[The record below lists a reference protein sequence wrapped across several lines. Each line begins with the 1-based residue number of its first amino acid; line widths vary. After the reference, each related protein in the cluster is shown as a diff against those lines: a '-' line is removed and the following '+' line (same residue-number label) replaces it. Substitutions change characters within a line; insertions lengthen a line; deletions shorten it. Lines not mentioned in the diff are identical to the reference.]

1 MRGNIIWSVSGNMEL
16 SKKKDQESGI
26 MYEFLCKLILGGI
39 RNHSNFF
46 ITEEDLVKIKRSSIA
61 SVFLFLTLS
70 LLLCFLTKTNIG
82 IAITI
87 SFVAAVAFLFVFGD
101 YVRSTILKKHQE
113 FDESAFLILNA
124 LSINIVSTQSF
135 PHAIDFLVSN
145 GISNKYYNEYFT
157 EMIYNLNIGE
167 YEDQVIGE
175 GKRIFLNNKYQNAFQ
190 NIKNE
195 ERFIESDPD
204 FLLRVKKEIKLIE
217 DNIVIFVAVSCLLP
231 LVLSM
236 VLALIIPPES
246 LTIFIFPLLYALF
259 GIFTLRFVQN
269 RSLGGLRD

>member
-1 MRGNIIWSVSGNMEL
+1 VGLYKSD
-16 SKKKDQESGI
+16 KQESRI
-26 MYEFLCKLILGGI
+26 LHEFLYKLILGGV
-39 RNHSNFF
+39 RKHSSFF
-46 ITEEDLVKIKRSSIA
+46 ITEGDLIKIKRICVA
-61 SVFLFLTLS
+61 SVFLFILS
-70 LLLCFLTKTNIG
+70 SFIFYFLTKISII

-87 SFVAAVAFLFVFGD
+87 SFAAAIAFLFVFGD
-101 YVRSTILKKHQE
+101 YIRATILKRHQE

-124 LSINIVSTQSF
+124 LSINMVSTQSF
-135 PHAIDFLVSN
+135 PHAVDFLVTN
-145 GISNKYYNEYFT
+145 GISNKYYNKYFT
-157 EMIYNLNIGE
+157 EMIYNFNIGE
-167 YEDQVIGE
+167 YEDQVISE
-175 GKRIFLNNKYQNAFQ
+175 GKRIFLNKKYQNAFQ

-246 LTIFIFPLLYALF
+246 PIIFIFPLLYALF

-269 RSLGGLRD
+269 RSLGELND

>member
-1 MRGNIIWSVSGNMEL
+1 MEL
-16 SKKKDQESGI
+16 SKEKNQEPGVV
-26 MYEFLCKLILGGI
+26 YEFLYRLILGGV
-39 RNHSNFF
+39 RNHSSFF
-46 ITEEDLVKIKRSSIA
+46 ITEEDLVKIKRISIA
-61 SVFLFLTLS
+61 SVSLFLTSS
-70 LLLCFLTKTNIG
+70 LILYFLMKINIG

-87 SFVAAVAFLFVFGD
+87 GLVASVTFLFVFGD

-124 LSINIVSTQSF
+124 LSINMVSTQSF
-135 PHAIDFLVSN
+135 PHAIDFLFSN
-145 GISNKYYNEYFT
+145 GISNKYYNEYIT
-157 EMIYNLNIGE
+157 EMIYNFNIGE
-167 YEDQVIGE
+167 YEDQVISE
-175 GKRIFLNNKYQNAFQ
+175 GKRIFLNKKYQNAFQ
-190 NIKNE
+190 NIMKE

-246 LTIFIFPLLYALF
+246 PTIFIFPLLYALF

-269 RSLGGLRD
+269 RSLGGLSD